1 MTALQRLLTRV
12 ATASR
17 WVSATVFVGCSAPQM
32 QVPSELAAHADLLPV
47 TQRGVWTG
55 VLVNESFKLGP
66 YAVTNVDRK
75 WDVTTGFVAGNL
87 SHSNTE
93 GGYAFSFEGA
103 GMNETGH
110 CAIGKK
116 DTGVKYRSGVNV
128 EFRFSK
134 LACSCEGTPELA
146 TVVVE
151 SSSNEY
157 TGTLT
162 TSAGTYRVASVH
174 ELVGGSRSEDPVG
187 YRIDGAR
194 GVGAAEVIHPGR
206 VWLARSL
213 DAKNRGQIAC
223 LVAGLMLFVPK
234 DAT

>member
-1 MTALQRLLTRV
+1 
-12 ATASR
+12 
-17 WVSATVFVGCSAPQM
+17 M
-32 QVPSELAAHADLLPV
+32 QVPSELAAHSDLLAV
-47 TQRGVWTG
+47 TDRGVWTG

-66 YAVTNVDRK
+66 YVVKNVDRK
-75 WDVTTGFVAGNL
+75 WDVTTGFIAGNL

-93 GGYAFSFEGA
+93 GGYAFAFEGS
-103 GMNETGH
+103 GVNEVGH
-110 CAIGKK
+110 CAIGKR
-116 DTGVKYRSGVNV
+116 DTDVKYRSGVNL

-134 LACSCEGTPELA
+134 LACSCEGTPERA

-151 SSSNEY
+151 SSNDKY
-157 TGTLT
+157 AGTLT
-162 TSAGTYRVASVH
+162 TSEGTYRVASVH
-174 ELVGGSRSEDPVG
+174 ELVGGSHSEEPVG

-206 VWLARSL
+206 VWLDRSL
-213 DAKNRGQIAC
+213 DAKNRGQVAC